1 MKRMI
6 LIFLVLIIILPS
18 LGCQK
23 KAPVEIDLSQLETEI
38 SSADIFT
45 TELSKVGDKY
55 VTSTMFISLDGVESY
70 FVYSQAGQTGEEFGA
85 FCCSSKDEAVVLV
98 EELKEHIDNF
108 IELHKGY
115 AEDAVPRL
123 KNAIIEQN
131 DKYVAFIIA
140 EDNSAAQKIL
150 DKYF

>member
-1 MKRMI
+1 MKRTI
-6 LIFLVLIIILPS
+6 FIFLILFTILLS
-18 LGCQK
+18 FGCQK
-23 KAPVEIDLSQLETEI
+23 EAPKEIDLSQLEAKI

-45 TELSKVGDKY
+45 TELSKVEEKY
-55 VTSTMFISLDGVESY
+55 VISTMFISLESVDSY

-85 FCCSSKDEAVVLV
+85 FSCSSRDAATMLT

-123 KNAIIEQN
+123 KNAIVEQS
-131 DKYVAFIIA
+131 DKYVVFIIA
-140 EDNSAAQKIL
+140 EDNSAAQKII

>member
-1 MKRMI
+1 MKRIILTI
-6 LIFLVLIIILPS
+6 LILIAVLLFP
-18 LGCQK
+18 GCQK
-23 KAPVEIDLSQLETEI
+23 EAPVEIDLTQLESEI

-55 VTSTMFISLDGVESY
+55 VTSTMFISLDGVDSY

-85 FCCSSKDEAVVLV
+85 FSCSSKDEAAALV
-98 EELKEHIDNF
+98 GELKEHIDNF

-140 EDNSAAQKIL
+140 EDNSTAQKIL
-150 DKYF
+150 DNYF